1 MKKVWVFLFFLISN
15 TTQAQNIAV
24 KKSILKEGKYGIT
37 LQWISLKK
45 RGVVQITENKNGE
58 FQIKGEQKSK
68 TDNDFLEIDGKLR
81 QVSSKEIVFEGI
93 IKTSVSYINK
103 GNVCERNG
111 RYTFIAKPGKKYWR
125 LKESK
130 NCEGGM
136 VVDYIDLYL

>member
-1 MKKVWVFLFFLISN
+1 MKTVWLFLFFLISY
-15 TTQAQNIAV
+15 TTQAQNKAV

-37 LQWISLKK
+37 LHWVSWEK
-45 RGVVQITENKNGE
+45 RGIIQITDNKNGE

-81 QVSSKEIVFEGI
+81 QVSSTEIVFEGI

-103 GNVCERNG
+103 GNICERKG